1 MDAFFKDNK
10 FLLTGGAGFLGS
22 FIVEKLLKKGVK
34 KQDIRIPRSKN
45 HDLRTWENC
54 KEVVKD
60 IDIVIHLAARVGGI
74 GFNMKYPAN
83 LFYDNAMMGIQLLE
97 ASRLAGVKKFIG
109 LGTVCSYPKFTPVP
123 FKEDDL
129 WNGFPEET
137 NSPYGIAKKIL
148 LVQQQAYRAQYGFDS
163 IYLIP
168 VNLYGPRDH
177 FDPEDSHVIPALILK
192 FSEAKRNNEGKV
204 TVWGTG
210 GVSREFLYV
219 EDAAQAILDATENY
233 NNPEPVN
240 IGTSEEIMIKDL
252 VDLIKDLVGY
262 KGNIVWDSEKPD
274 GQPKRKLDVSKAEQQ
289 FGFKSTINLEQ
300 GLQKTITWFNNNYYN
315 S

>member
-1 MDAFFKDNK
+1 
-10 FLLTGGAGFLGS
+10 
-22 FIVEKLLKKGVK
+22 
-34 KQDIRIPRSKN
+34 
-45 HDLRTWENC
+45 
-54 KEVVKD
+54 
-60 IDIVIHLAARVGGI
+60 
-74 GFNMKYPAN
+74 MKYPAD
-83 LFYDNAMMGIQLLE
+83 LFYDNAIMGIQLLE

-109 LGTVCSYPKFTPVP
+109 MGTVCSYPKFTPVP

-210 GVSREFLYV
+210 RVSREFLYV

-233 NNPEPVN
+233 NKPEPVN

-289 FGFKSTINLEQ
+289 FGFKSTTNLKQ

>member
-22 FIVEKLLKKGVK
+22 FIVDKLIEKGVK

-210 GVSREFLYV
+210 RVSREFLYV

>member
-1 MDAFFKDNK
+1 MGGFFKDNR
-10 FLLTGGAGFLGS
+10 FLITGGAGFLGS
-22 FIVEKLLKKGVK
+22 FIVEKLLKKGVDRK
-34 KQDIRIPRSKN
+34 NIRIPRSKD

-109 LGTVCSYPKFTPVP
+109 VGTVCSYPKFTPVP

-192 FSEAKRNNEGKV
+192 MSEAKRNNEEKV
-204 TVWGTG
+204 TAWGTG
-210 GVSREFLYV
+210 RVSREFLYV

-233 NNPEPVN
+233 NKPEPVN

-252 VDLIKDLVGY
+252 VYLIKDLVGY

>member
-10 FLLTGGAGFLGS
+10 FLLTGGAGFVGS
-22 FIVEKLLKKGVK
+22 YIVEKLINKGVK
-34 KQDIRIPRSKN
+34 NQNIRIPRSKD

-83 LFYDNAMMGIQLLE
+83 LFFDNAMMGIQLME

-109 LGTVCSYPKFTPVP
+109 IGTVCSYPKFTPVP
-123 FKEDDL
+123 FKEEDL

-210 GVSREFLYV
+210 RVSREFLYV
-219 EDAAQAILDATENY
+219 EDAAQAILDATERY
-233 NNPEPVN
+233 NKPEPVN

-262 KGNIVWDSEKPD
+262 KGNIVWDSEKPE

>member
-1 MDAFFKDNK
+1 MDGFFKDK
-10 FLLTGGAGFLGS
+10 KYLLTGGAGFLGLY
-22 FIVEKLLKKGVK
+22 IVEKLIKKGVN

-74 GFNMKYPAN
+74 GFNMKYPAD
-83 LFYDNAMMGIQLLE
+83 LFYDNAIMGIQLLE

-109 LGTVCSYPKFTPVP
+109 MGTVCSYPKFTPVP

-210 GVSREFLYV
+210 RVSREFLYV

>member
-1 MDAFFKDNK
+1 MDGFFKDKK
-10 FLLTGGAGFLGS
+10 FLLTGGAGFVGS
-22 FIVEKLLKKGVK
+22 YIVEKLINKGVK
-34 KQDIRIPRSKN
+34 NQNIRIPRSKN

-74 GFNMKYPAN
+74 GFNMKYPAD
-83 LFYDNAMMGIQLLE
+83 LFYDNAIMGIQLLE

-109 LGTVCSYPKFTPVP
+109 IGTVCSYPKFTPVP

-210 GVSREFLYV
+210 RVSREFLYV

-233 NNPEPVN
+233 NKPEPVN

-289 FGFKSTINLEQ
+289 FGFKSTINLKQ

>member
-22 FIVEKLLKKGVK
+22 FIVDKLIEKGVK

-177 FDPEDSHVIPALILK
+177 FDTEDSHVIPALILK

-210 GVSREFLYV
+210 RVSREFLYV

>member
-1 MDAFFKDNK
+1 
-10 FLLTGGAGFLGS
+10 
-22 FIVEKLLKKGVK
+22 
-34 KQDIRIPRSKN
+34 
-45 HDLRTWENC
+45 
-54 KEVVKD
+54 
-60 IDIVIHLAARVGGI
+60 
-74 GFNMKYPAN
+74 
-83 LFYDNAMMGIQLLE
+83 MMGIQLLE

-109 LGTVCSYPKFTPVP
+109 MGTVCSYPKFTPVP

-177 FDPEDSHVIPALILK
+177 FDTEDSHVIPALILK

-210 GVSREFLYV
+210 RVSREFLYV

-233 NNPEPVN
+233 NKPEPVN

>member
-1 MDAFFKDNK
+1 MDGFFKDKK
-10 FLLTGGAGFLGS
+10 FLLTGGAGFVGS
-22 FIVEKLLKKGVK
+22 YIVEKLINKGVK
-34 KQDIRIPRSKN
+34 NQNIRIPRSKN

-83 LFYDNAMMGIQLLE
+83 LFFDNAMMGIQLME

-109 LGTVCSYPKFTPVP
+109 IGTVCSYPKFTPVP
-123 FKEDDL
+123 FKEEDL

-210 GVSREFLYV
+210 RVSREFLYV

-233 NNPEPVN
+233 NKPEPVN

>member
-22 FIVEKLLKKGVK
+22 FIVDKLIEKGVK

-109 LGTVCSYPKFTPVP
+109 MGTVCSYPKFTPVP

-210 GVSREFLYV
+210 RVSREFLYV
-219 EDAAQAILDATENY
+219 EDAAQAILDATERY
-233 NNPEPVN
+233 NKPEPIN

>member
-1 MDAFFKDNK
+1 MDGFFKDNR

-22 FIVEKLLKKGVK
+22 FIVEKLIEKGAERK
-34 KQDIRIPRSKN
+34 NIRIPRSKD

-74 GFNMKYPAN
+74 GFNMKYPAD

-109 LGTVCSYPKFTPVP
+109 VGTVCSYPKFTPVP

-192 FSEAKRNNEGKV
+192 MSEAKRNNEGKV

-210 GVSREFLYV
+210 RVSREFLYV
-219 EDAAQAILDATENY
+219 KDAAQAILDATENY
-233 NNPEPVN
+233 NKPEPVN

-252 VDLIKDLVGY
+252 VYLIKDLVGY

>member
-22 FIVEKLLKKGVK
+22 FIVDKLIEKGVK
-34 KQDIRIPRSKN
+34 KQDIRIPRSKD

-74 GFNMKYPAN
+74 GFNKKYPAN

-210 GVSREFLYV
+210 RVSREFLYV
-219 EDAAQAILDATENY
+219 EDAAQAILDATERY
-233 NNPEPVN
+233 NKPEPVN

>member
-22 FIVEKLLKKGVK
+22 FIVDKLIEKGVK

-109 LGTVCSYPKFTPVP
+109 MGTVCSYPKFTPVP

-192 FSEAKRNNEGKV
+192 MSEAKRNNEEKV

-210 GVSREFLYV
+210 RVSREFLYV

-233 NNPEPVN
+233 NKPEPVN

>member
-22 FIVEKLLKKGVK
+22 FIVDKLIEKGVK

-109 LGTVCSYPKFTPVP
+109 MGTVCSYPKFTPVP

-177 FDPEDSHVIPALILK
+177 FDPEDSHVIPALIFK

-210 GVSREFLYV
+210 RVSREFLYV

-233 NNPEPVN
+233 NKPEPIN

-262 KGNIVWDSEKPD
+262 KGNIVWDSKKPD

>member
-1 MDAFFKDNK
+1 MDGFFKDNK

-22 FIVEKLLKKGVK
+22 FIVDKLIEKGVK
-34 KQDIRIPRSKN
+34 NQDIRIPRSKN
-45 HDLRTWENC
+45 HDLRTWESC
-54 KEVVKD
+54 AKVVKD

-74 GFNMKYPAN
+74 GFNMKYPAD
-83 LFYDNAMMGIQLLE
+83 LFYDNAIMGIQLLE

-210 GVSREFLYV
+210 RVSREFLYV

-233 NNPEPVN
+233 NKPEPVN

>member
-22 FIVEKLLKKGVK
+22 FIVDKLIEKGVK

-109 LGTVCSYPKFTPVP
+109 MGTVCSYPKFTPVP

-210 GVSREFLYV
+210 RVSREFLYV

>member
-1 MDAFFKDNK
+1 MHSWPI
-10 FLLTGGAGFLGS
+10 S
-22 FIVEKLLKKGVK
+22 FACDSSFNTENE
-34 KQDIRIPRSKN
+34 RSK
-45 HDLRTWENC
+45 
-54 KEVVKD
+54 
-60 IDIVIHLAARVGGI
+60 
-74 GFNMKYPAN
+74 
-83 LFYDNAMMGIQLLE
+83 
-97 ASRLAGVKKFIG
+97 
-109 LGTVCSYPKFTPVP
+109 
-123 FKEDDL
+123 
-129 WNGFPEET
+129 
-137 NSPYGIAKKIL
+137 
-148 LVQQQAYRAQYGFDS
+148 
-163 IYLIP
+163 
-168 VNLYGPRDH
+168 
-177 FDPEDSHVIPALILK
+177 
-192 FSEAKRNNEGKV
+192 KRNNEEKV

-210 GVSREFLYV
+210 RVSREFLYV

-233 NNPEPVN
+233 NKPEPVN

>member
-1 MDAFFKDNK
+1 MDGFFKDKK
-10 FLLTGGAGFLGS
+10 FLLTGGAGFVGS
-22 FIVEKLLKKGVK
+22 YIVEKLINKGVK
-34 KQDIRIPRSKN
+34 NQNIRIPRSKN

-74 GFNMKYPAN
+74 GFNMKYPAD
-83 LFYDNAMMGIQLLE
+83 LFYDNAIMGIQLLE

-109 LGTVCSYPKFTPVP
+109 IGTVCSYPKFTPVP

-210 GVSREFLYV
+210 RVSREFLYV

-233 NNPEPVN
+233 NKPEPVN